1 MSNHLN
7 GPIVLVAQLEE
18 QLLEVSY
25 LKECDEMMLAYEK
38 ALKAAETSE
47 RLTLLTRV
55 LPGYTG
61 CRKARWKI
69 EQMIEQTI
77 KVEIGFTEYGWFSV
91 ADSGLDAKERTLVQ
105 HLMCAPFFF
114 RAMQRFFQNKEPV
127 RYSDGVLAYRHVY
140 ARSRPE
146 RQYRDHDNI
155 EVNMVSD
162 IVALFVLKDD
172 APSFCSHYYCSA
184 AGDADRTEVYVIPKD
199 SFPAWLICEK
209 TMPDAGVILYEKVLD
224 KHQKRYVKMEGLSV

>member
-1 MSNHLN
+1 MSPAFEQSLKRANR
-7 GPIVLVAQLEE
+7 LVAQLEE

-77 KVEIGFTEYGWFSV
+77 KVEIGFTEYGRFSLRIP
-91 ADSGLDAKERTLVQ
+91 ALMPKKEHGSASYVRSILF
-105 HLMCAPFFF
+105 P
-114 RAMQRFFQNKEPV
+114 AMQRFFQNKEPV

-209 TMPDAGVILYEKVLD
+209 TMPDAGVILYEKVQD
-224 KHQKRYVKMEGLSV
+224 NIKKDM